1 MNPSPQHRPLL
12 DLLLSVAGFSVA
24 LAVHSIVIGGGL
36 EPGEAV
42 IGTLASSLVFWLAL
56 QLTAAQG
63 DDLGGAVTAF
73 LERSFLGSGLNLIL
87 HSIMTYALYMRRT
100 PFLVVAGSMV
110 AAALVSGAQYL
121 LAGQRIAARKTLLIG
136 CDTATMGIA
145 VLLGDQIRAYVSDP
159 ADPTPP
165 LNHALIL
172 SPSEIPEF
180 VERERPTNIL
190 VGTVQWPRL
199 VSPEFLLKAK
209 SAGIIV
215 EDSPSVYEAM
225 FSRICC
231 TRLRPMDFLL
241 SASLRG
247 DARTMAIQ
255 AVYNNLIGLFFLLSL
270 SPLILLVSLGIWL
283 GDGPGPIIESV
294 ECAGFQHI
302 PFRRQRFRTMRADGS
317 GLPSRFGERL
327 ERWRLA
333 DLPQLFN
340 VVRGEM
346 ALVGPRPVRLIFA
359 DALTAAMPFF
369 SHRFSVKPGI
379 IGWAQ
384 TQEPTPGLGG
394 KSSSET
400 DTIEYDLYYI
410 KQGSLWMD
418 VEILV
423 NALVGGRKA
432 RVSQRPAVALNTGH
446 GIG

>member
-1 MNPSPQHRPLL
+1 M
-12 DLLLSVAGFSVA
+12 
-24 LAVHSIVIGGGL
+24 
-36 EPGEAV
+36 
-42 IGTLASSLVFWLAL
+42 FWLAL
-56 QLTAAQG
+56 QLTAAP
-63 DDLGGAVTAF
+63 DDDFGGAVTAF

-100 PFLVVAGSMV
+100 PFLIVTGSMV
-110 AAALVSGAQYL
+110 AAALVSGAHYV
-121 LAGQRIAARKTLLIG
+121 LAGRRIAARKTLLIG
-136 CDTATMGIA
+136 CDPATRAIA
-145 VLLGDQIRAYVSDP
+145 MLLGDQIRAYVPDP
-159 ADPTPP
+159 DDTAQLPDNPRTTRP
-165 LNHALIL
+165 LLGHTRRL
-172 SPSEIPEF
+172 SPSEIPAY
-180 VERERPTNIL
+180 VEQESPTNIL
-190 VGTVQWPRL
+190 VGTVHWSRL

-209 SAGIIV
+209 ASGISV
-215 EDSPSVYEAM
+215 DDAPSLYESM
-225 FSRICC
+225 FSRVCC

-270 SPLILLVSLGIWL
+270 SPLLLFVSVAVWL
-283 GDGPGPIIESV
+283 ADGPGPIFESI

-302 PFRRQRFRTMRADGS
+302 PFRLQRFRTVRTDGS
-317 GLPSRFGERL
+317 GLPTRLGGYL

-346 ALVGPRPVRLIFA
+346 ALVGPKPVRLVFA
-359 DALTAAMPFF
+359 GELTAAMPFF

-384 TQEPTPGLGG
+384 TQEPSHGWGG
-394 KSSSET
+394 FPLSET

-423 NALVGGRKA
+423 NALMGGRKVRGSASPDPA
-432 RVSQRPAVALNTGH
+432 RDSSHGVA
-446 GIG
+446 